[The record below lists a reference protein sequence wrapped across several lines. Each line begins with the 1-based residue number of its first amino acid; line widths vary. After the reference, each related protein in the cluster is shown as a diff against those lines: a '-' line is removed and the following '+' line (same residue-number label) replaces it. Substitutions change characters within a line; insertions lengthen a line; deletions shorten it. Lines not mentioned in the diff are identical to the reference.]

1 MEPERWQRIEQIFH
15 AALKVEASRRSAFLD
30 QTCDGDEDLRLRLES
45 LLAHHSDSN
54 SLLDSPALGLA
65 AKASAAHAD
74 APSEAVDSDTLS
86 AGKTI
91 SHYRIVQKLGRG
103 GMGVVY
109 KAEDTRLHRNV
120 ALKFLPDDVAHD
132 ARALSRFRREA
143 QSASALNHP
152 SICTIYD
159 IGEADG
165 KAFIAMEFLD
175 GTTLKDRIADRPLEV
190 ETLLTLGIEITDA
203 LNAAHSAGIVHRDIK
218 PANLFVTK
226 DGRAKILDFGL
237 AKLGPILDSR
247 ESAAITSA
255 STITAD
261 AQLTS
266 PWGVLG
272 TLSYMSPEQLQAL
285 QLDAR
290 TDLFSFGAVLHE
302 MATGKKAFPGDVA
315 AFVQDAILHGTPPSP
330 TSLNPELPEELE
342 HIIAKALEKDRKR
355 RYQAASEVRSDL
367 QRLKREIDSTKLL
380 TAAKSE
386 TGSRTRRLWTVV
398 FIAALLAVLSASGYF
413 FSRRGPKLTD
423 KDTIVLADFTNT
435 TGDAVFDDTLRQGLE
450 VQLEQ
455 SPFLSLV
462 SRDRVQQTLRM
473 MDQPPDARLTP
484 GLARQVCERTGSAAV
499 LDGSIAS
506 LGSQYVLGLHA
517 TNCRTGN
524 VLDEE
529 QVQAAKKEDVLSALS
544 QIARKF
550 RTHVGESLATVKQHE
565 TSLAEATTP
574 SLEALEAY
582 SEAWKVA
589 FITGSA
595 SAVPLVKRAIE
606 IDPKFAMAYAYLG
619 RLYADMGE
627 LGLAR
632 ENLTQAYKLRDR
644 VGDREKFF
652 IAANY
657 DRLVTGNL
665 EKARETCELWAQ
677 TYPRDAIPPS
687 LLSGGIPVG
696 AGQYE
701 KAAEEAQK
709 TIELDPDFPWGYIN
723 LVASD
728 VSLGRPEQAKSVLQQ
743 ASQRK
748 LETPDTL
755 VEQYDIAFLESDPAG
770 MERVATLS
778 QEKPGAEDW
787 IADKEAFVLAYSGHL
802 QQATQMTQY
811 AEELA
816 QQSGE
821 RERSA
826 QYETAAAVREALF
839 GNAAE
844 ARRDA
849 RAALAFSK
857 GRDVEYGAAIALA
870 RSGDSSLSQTLA
882 TDLERRFPQ
891 DTLVKFNYL
900 PTLHALEAL
909 NAGKPSSAI
918 ELLQAARPYELGS
931 TSDSV
936 GFVGALYPVYAR
948 GEAYLAER
956 HGPEA
961 AAEFQKIIDHRG
973 IVVSDPIGALAH
985 LELGRAYALQAQS
998 LQGPDTSA
1006 ARDKARAAYQDFLT
1020 LWTNADPDIPV
1031 FKQAKAEYA
1040 SLLR

>member
-15 AALKVEASRRSAFLD
+15 AALKVEESQRSAFLD

-45 LLAHHSDSN
+45 LLAHHNDSN
-54 SLLDSPALGLA
+54 RLLDSPAWELA
-65 AKASAAHAD
+65 AQDFAPHPD
-74 APSEAVDSDTLS
+74 APSEAVDSCGVS
-86 AGKTI
+86 VGQSI
-91 SHYRIVQKLGRG
+91 SHYRIVRKVGRG

-120 ALKFLPDDVAHD
+120 ALKFLPDDVVHD
-132 ARALSRFRREA
+132 SQALARFRREA

-152 SICTIYD
+152 NICTIHD
-159 IGEADG
+159 IGETDG
-165 KAFIAMEFLD
+165 KTFIVMEFLD
-175 GTTLKDRIADRPLEV
+175 GTTLKDRIAGRPLEI
-190 ETLLTLGIEITDA
+190 ETLLTLGIEIADA
-203 LNAAHSAGIVHRDIK
+203 LNAAHSAGIIHRDIK

-237 AKLGPILDSR
+237 AKLGPIPDSR
-247 ESAAITSA
+247 ESAAATA
-255 STITAD
+255 APTITAD

-290 TDLFSFGAVLHE
+290 TDLFSFGAVLYE
-302 MATGKKAFPGDVA
+302 MATGKKPFPGDIA
-315 AFVQDAILHGTPPSP
+315 AFVQDAILNGTPPPP
-330 TSLNPELPEELE
+330 TSLNAELPKQLE
-342 HIIAKALEKDRKR
+342 QIIAKALEKERNV
-355 RYQAASEVRSDL
+355 RYQGASEIRTDL
-367 QRLKREIDSTKLL
+367 QRLKHEIDSARLL
-380 TAAKSE
+380 RTTKSE
-386 TGSRTRRLWTVV
+386 TGSRTSRLWTLA
-398 FIAALLAVLSASGYF
+398 FIAVLLAVLSASSYF
-413 FSRRGPKLTD
+413 YLRRGPKLTD

-450 VQLEQ
+450 VQLQQ

-462 SRDRVQQTLRM
+462 SGDRVQQTLRL
-473 MDQPPDARLTP
+473 MDQPADARLTP

-506 LGSQYVLGLHA
+506 LGSQYVLGLRA
-517 TNCRTGN
+517 MNCRTGN

-529 QVQAAKKEDVLSALS
+529 QVQAAKKEDVLGALS

-550 RTHVGESLATVKQHE
+550 RTHVGESLATIKQHE
-565 TSLAEATTP
+565 TPLAEATTP

-652 IAANY
+652 ITANY

-665 EKARETCELWAQ
+665 EEARETCELWAQ
-677 TYPRDAIPPS
+677 TYPRDAMPPS
-687 LLSGGIPVG
+687 FLSGGISVG
-696 AGQYE
+696 VGRYE
-701 KAAEEAQK
+701 NAAEEAQK

-723 LVASD
+723 LAASD
-728 VSLGRPEQAKSVLQQ
+728 VSLGRLDQAQRVLQK
-743 ASQRK
+743 ASRRK

-755 VEQYDIAFLESDPAG
+755 VEQYDIAFLEGDPAG

-778 QEKPGAEDW
+778 QGKPGAEDW
-787 IADKEAFVLAYSGHL
+787 ITDKEAFVLAYSGHL
-802 QQATQMTQY
+802 QQSRLMTHR
-811 AEELA
+811 AEDLA
-816 QQSGE
+816 GQSGE

-826 QYETAAAVREALF
+826 QYETAAAVREALI

-849 RAALAFSK
+849 RAALARSK

-882 TDLERRFPQ
+882 NDLERRFPE
-891 DTLVKFNYL
+891 DTLVRFSYL
-900 PTLHALEAL
+900 PTLRALLAL

-918 ELLQAARPYELGS
+918 ELLQAASPSELGS
-931 TSDSV
+931 TADSV
-936 GFVGALYPVYAR
+936 GFVGALYPVYVR
-948 GEAYLAER
+948 GEAYLAEHR
-956 HGPEA
+956 GTEA
-961 AAEFQKIIDHRG
+961 AAEFQKIIDHRS

-985 LELGRAYALQAQS
+985 LQLGRAYALEAQS
-998 LQGPDTSA
+998 SRGANAEA
-1006 ARDKARAAYQDFLT
+1006 ARAKGRAAYQGFLT
-1020 LWTNADPDIPV
+1020 LWNNADPDIPIL
-1031 FKQAKAEYA
+1031 KQAKAEYA
-1040 SLLR
+1040 KL